1 MTRKPG
7 DRLLQLNVHLAFG
20 GKIAM
25 KSFLAFTLIFVSFS
39 ASAQTQSVSDQI
51 VVTASAVVES
61 LESTPAS
68 VSVITRDD
76 IDRQHARDVADVL
89 REVPGLSIAR
99 TGSQGKSTTLF
110 IRGGSSKQ
118 ALVLWNGV
126 EMNNAYLSGYNFGPL
141 STTGVER
148 VEVIRGP
155 YSALY
160 GSEAVSGV
168 VNVLTTPVRSALD
181 VDVEGGARG
190 LRNGSVSGALV
201 NGIWTAYGSAEHR
214 DDHGFAPNDDF
225 GADTFAAG
233 IQAAPR
239 SGFSIGLFGRHN
251 RYDAGIPRNTN
262 ADSTAF
268 VPSLHRRDRGWESQ
282 FSIPIRLDAGG
293 LRYDLRLADAEQN
306 EKFGDPDAPFGP
318 EFGNT
323 DSSLRSARFSVQ
335 SSRTAAGVVTIGG
348 ELDRASVDHTDSY
361 GLDVRDRSRGSR
373 AIFAEDNFSRAFGRA
388 SLQLTIGARY
398 DRYDTFGSQ
407 TSPRVAAAWI
417 AGGSKI
423 RAAYGAGFRA
433 PAIGELYAPFF
444 GNPSLSAEHSRNIEV
459 GFDHFA
465 GASELTVTA
474 FRSDYDDLISYDLA
488 ANRFGNI
495 SRARSRGI
503 EAGVSHRLG
512 AFTGS
517 LSYTFLRAIDLATG
531 KQLARRPKNSGSAS
545 VGYEFHPLMAE
556 LIAVY
561 AGQRPDVTDLV
572 PFGPVISSAYTT
584 ADLVL
589 HYNAGSFFPFVKI
602 ENATNKKYDEVFG
615 YPSPG
620 RRFSAGIRYS
630 IR

>member
-1 MTRKPG
+1 
-7 DRLLQLNVHLAFG
+7 
-20 GKIAM
+20 M
-25 KSFLAFTLIFVSFS
+25 KSFLTFTLIFVSFS
-39 ASAQTQSVSDQI
+39 AFAQTQSVSDQI
-51 VVTASAVVES
+51 VVTASAVPAS
-61 LESTPAS
+61 LDSTPAS
-68 VSVITRDD
+68 VSVITRGE

-99 TGSQGKSTTLF
+99 TGSSGKSTTLF

-160 GSEAVSGV
+160 GSDAVSGV
-168 VNVLTTPVRSALD
+168 VNVLTTPVRSALH
-181 VDVEGGARG
+181 VDVEGGDRG

-201 NGIWTAYGSAEHR
+201 NGIWTAYGSAERR
-214 DDHGFAPNDDF
+214 DDKGFAPNDDF
-225 GADTFAAG
+225 AADTFTAG
-233 IQAAPR
+233 IQATPR
-239 SGFSIGLFGRHN
+239 SGFSIGLFGRHS
-251 RYDAGIPRNTN
+251 RYDAGIPRNAN

-268 VPSLHRRDRGWESQ
+268 VPSLRRRDRGWESQ
-282 FSIPIRLDAGG
+282 FSVPVRLDAGS
-293 LRYDLRLADAEQN
+293 LRYELRLADAEQN

-318 EFGNT
+318 EFGDT
-323 DSSLRSARFSVQ
+323 DSSLRSARLSIQ
-335 SSRTAAGVVTIGG
+335 SSRTVAGIVTIGG
-348 ELDRASVDHTDSY
+348 ELGRASVDHTDSY

-373 AIFAEDNFSRAFGRA
+373 AVFAEDNFSRVFGRA
-388 SLQLTIGARY
+388 SLQLSIGARY

-417 AGGSKI
+417 IGGSKV

-444 GNPSLSAEHSRNIEV
+444 GNPSLSAEHSRNIEA

-465 GASELTVTA
+465 GASQVTLTA
-474 FRSDYDDLISYDLA
+474 FRSDYNDLISYDGA

-503 EAGVSHRLG
+503 EAGVSHRRG
-512 AFTGS
+512 AFTGA

-531 KQLARRPKNSGSAS
+531 KQLARRPKSSGSAS
-545 VGYEFHPLMAE
+545 VGYDFHPFMAE

-572 PFGPVISSAYTT
+572 PFSPVISAAYTT
-584 ADLVL
+584 ADVVL
-589 HYNAGSFFPFVKI
+589 HYSAGSFFPFVKI
-602 ENATNKKYDEVFG
+602 ENVTNRKYDEVFG

-620 RRFSAGIRYS
+620 RRVSAGIRYS